1 MFGKYVRFVRNLALL
16 VIALLM
22 LGALASCFSRRDAPE
37 NALTYKGPAEISLK
51 PGETLAGTDI
61 VYVGLADGMAEFTI
75 EGQRALKKAG
85 DSLDWKGAPA
95 DGVQLSLSL
104 RLLLLT
110 DQTVHTGG
118 TVEVVIANAVPAG
131 QPVTSESPIKFGV
144 PVTYGVDRG
153 KMIPGTSISYEER
166 DEDRGAK
173 LGGVEDYAY
182 RKTGDSIVW
191 EGRLRDNVW
200 LRLDVRVLF
209 YNETSLRV
217 GGVATLWLER

>member
-1 MFGKYVRFVRNLALL
+1 MGRSMRGFRNLFVL
-16 VIALLM
+16 IAAALM
-22 LGALASCFSRRDAPE
+22 LAALAGCFLRGGAPAG
-37 NALTYKGPAEISLK
+37 ALTYKGPAEISLK
-51 PGETLAGTDI
+51 PGETLTGTDI
-61 VYVGLADGMAEFTI
+61 VYVGLSDSMAEFTI

-85 DSLDWKGAPA
+85 DSLDWKGEPVE
-95 DGVQLSLSL
+95 GVKLDLGL

-118 TVEVVIANAVPAG
+118 TVDIEVANAEPVA
-131 QPVTSESPIKFGV
+131 QPVESESPIKFGV
-144 PVTYGVDRG
+144 PVTYGIDRG
-153 KMIPGTSISYEER
+153 EMIPGTLISYEER

-173 LGGVEDYAY
+173 LGGIEDYAY

-191 EGRLRDNVW
+191 EGKLRGNVW

-217 GGVATLWLER
+217 GGIATLWLEK